1 MTTEVI
7 LPGLGESI
15 SEGTIVRWLKQ
26 PGDAVKRDEDL
37 VLVSTDKIE
46 TEVPA
51 PMAGV
56 LVAHQV
62 AEGATVEVGDVIAL
76 LDAGDG
82 AAAADDEST
91 EIATAPGAQRPE
103 RAPAAVSAPVTD
115 PGHGAAAVLAV
126 PDGYK
131 LFVSPVVR
139 RLARENNVDLGQV
152 SGTGRGGRVTRKD
165 LEAFVGTGYVR
176 PAEGYVPGQR
186 VDAFR
191 GRVPFAADTPGK
203 YAPQIYA
210 GDEVVPL
217 SPLGKAMAEHMAWTW
232 WRAPHVSTV
241 IEVDMSRIAATRG
254 KRSYTLVVAHHV
266 AQALWDHKGFNS
278 SLDGDRKIVHK
289 RINLGVAV
297 AKKNGGLVVPVLH
310 GAGERSLDELD
321 TDFKAV
327 VGRAR
332 DNKIQASDL
341 RGGTFTITNVGS
353 NGNLA
358 SMPLINQP
366 QVAILA
372 IGAIVKR
379 VVVVTDEN
387 GHDAMA
393 IRPMMYVTL
402 TYDHRANDGA
412 ASGRF
417 LKDLRKRLEQG

>member
-1 MTTEVI
+1 MTTEVK

-46 TEVPA
+46 TEIPA

-56 LVAHQV
+56 LVAHRV
-62 AEGATVEVGDVIAL
+62 EEGATVAVGDVIAL
-76 LDAGDG
+76 LEPGELPRETTG
-82 AAAADDEST
+82 SDEV
-91 EIATAPGAQRPE
+91 ATAPGAKRPA
-103 RAPAAVSAPVTD
+103 APALSSASASAP
-115 PGHGAAAVLAV
+115 AVVPSNGGGV

-139 RLARENNVDLGQV
+139 RLARENDVDLGQITG
-152 SGTGRGGRVTRKD
+152 SGRGGRVTRRD

-176 PAEGYVPGQR
+176 PAEGYVPGQK

-203 YAPQIYA
+203 YAPQIYE
-210 GDEVVPL
+210 GDTVVPL
-217 SPLGKAMAEHMAWTW
+217 TPQGRAMAEHMAWTW

-266 AQALWDHKGFNS
+266 AQSLLEHTGFNS
-278 SLDGDRKIVHK
+278 SLDGDRKIIHGA
-289 RINLGVAV
+289 INLGVAV
-297 AKKNGGLVVPVLH
+297 AKKSGGLVVPVLH
-310 GAGERSLDELD
+310 GAGGRTLAELD
-321 TDFKAV
+321 ADFKAV

-332 DNKIQASDL
+332 DNKLQATDL
-341 RGGTFTITNVGS
+341 QGGTFTITNVGS

-379 VVVVTDEN
+379 VVVVTDEHGN
-387 GHDAMA
+387 DAMA

-417 LKDLRKRLEQG
+417 LKDLRKRLERG